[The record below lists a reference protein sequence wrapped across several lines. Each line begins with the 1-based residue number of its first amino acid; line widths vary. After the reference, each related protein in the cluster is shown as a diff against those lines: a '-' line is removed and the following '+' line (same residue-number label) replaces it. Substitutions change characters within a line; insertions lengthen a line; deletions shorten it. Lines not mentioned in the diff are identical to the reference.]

1 MDTRERI
8 LDVAVELFA
17 DVGYDKAGIRE
28 LANRLGFTTAALYY
42 HFRNKQ
48 EILTALA
55 EDVCRAVEGLATEV
69 EAKPATARRSADLLN
84 GYFGIVLA
92 RPGIMTVLESS
103 LATLRTLEV
112 GKRIAVAMERLS
124 ELLAVDD
131 RPESRLR
138 AEAALGILTTLHRRA
153 AGELRPH
160 LLAAAYG
167 ALVHPA
173 AAGLAE
179 ASPAAAGATDEAS
192 GTWRSRE

>member
-1 MDTRERI
+1 METRERI

-17 DVGYDKAGIRE
+17 EVGYDKAGIRE
-28 LANRLGFTTAALYY
+28 LASRLGFTTAALYY

-55 EDVCRAVEGLATEV
+55 ESVCQEVEALAAEA
-69 EAKPATARRSADLLN
+69 EAKPATAERSAGLLAS
-84 GYFGIVLA
+84 YYGIVMA
-92 RPGIMTVLESS
+92 RPRIMTVLESS
-103 LATLRTLEV
+103 MATLRSLEV
-112 GKRIAVAMERLS
+112 GKRMAVGMERLS

-153 AGELRPH
+153 SGAVEDLRPH

-167 ALVHPA
+167 ALVHPV
-173 AAGLAE
+173 AE
-179 ASPAAAGATDEAS
+179 
-192 GTWRSRE
+192 